1 MIEKNNKKLS
11 KRTKI
16 SAILILLFIPLTIY
30 LGINYLGDRKYFFI
44 STIILFE
51 TMIPFFM
58 IFEEKVPQTRELI
71 LIAGISA
78 IAVAGRMAFFWLPQ
92 FKPVLAIVIIA
103 GISLG
108 PESGFL
114 CGALSMFASNIFF
127 GQGPWTPWQM
137 FAAGI
142 IGFISGITFS
152 KGKIVINKIILIVF
166 SIICFVLS
174 IYGVI
179 LLFNSANN
187 NPWNSFF
194 IVIFIFLLVYAY
206 CKRMIKERTI
216 ILALFG
222 FFITFFVYGGIMD
235 PASVIMFSPTLNMKA
250 ILAAY
255 ISGLGFNFIHA
266 LASFAF
272 LLALGE
278 EFIEKIQR
286 IKVKYGL
293 ID

>member
-1 MIEKNNKKLS
+1 MVVENNKRLS
-11 KRTKI
+11 TRTKV
-16 SAILILLFIPLTIY
+16 SAILILFFIPLTIY

-58 IFEEKVPQTRELI
+58 IFEERVPQTRELI

-92 FKPVLAIVIIA
+92 FKPVIAIVIIA

-142 IGFISGITFS
+142 IGFISGIVFS
-152 KGKIVINKIILIVF
+152 KRKLIINKITLIVF
-166 SIICFVLS
+166 SILCLSLS

-179 LLFNSANN
+179 VLFNNITN
-187 NPWNSFF
+187 NPWNSLF
-194 IVIFIFLLVYAY
+194 IVVLVLTLGYAY
-206 CKRMIKERTI
+206 YKRKIKERTI
-216 ILALFG
+216 ILAIYG
-222 FFITFFVYGGIMD
+222 FLITFFVYGGIMD
-235 PASVIMFSPTLNMKA
+235 PASVIMFSPTLNIKA

-255 ISGLGFNFIHA
+255 ISGLGFNLIHA
-266 LASFAF
+266 LASFVF

-293 ID
+293 IN